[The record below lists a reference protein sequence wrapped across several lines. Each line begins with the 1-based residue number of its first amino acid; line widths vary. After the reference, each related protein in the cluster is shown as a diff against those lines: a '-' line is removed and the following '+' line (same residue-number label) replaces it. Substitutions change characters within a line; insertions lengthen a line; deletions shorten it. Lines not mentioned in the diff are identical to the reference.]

1 MNKNL
6 KAETTIML
14 PKWIDKILW
23 KFGANKRK
31 RILKFFGFWTV
42 EDELFEILS
51 EEIRHEIDNEIL
63 ENILLS
69 KNTQGDHNSEDY
81 VKWMA
86 EVWKANDERNKL

>member
-1 MNKNL
+1 MNKKL

-51 EEIRHEIDNEIL
+51 EEIRNEIDNEIFSK
-63 ENILLS
+63 ISLS
-69 KNTQGDHNSEDY
+69 NNKQGEPDSEDY

-86 EVWKANDERNKL
+86 KVWKANDERNKL